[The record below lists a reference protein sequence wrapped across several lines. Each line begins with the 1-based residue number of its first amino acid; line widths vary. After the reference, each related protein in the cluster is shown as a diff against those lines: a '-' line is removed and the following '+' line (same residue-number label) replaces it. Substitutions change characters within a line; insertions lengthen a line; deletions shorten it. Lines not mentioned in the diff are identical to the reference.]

1 MKRDGYTRLMFREY
15 SLTKFTITM
24 ELKVFYFTECLTS
37 IMKMPQE
44 KHSAFKMAKDY
55 IDKDP
60 TDRDDAMGLSSEML
74 LNPLPKTVL
83 SCCAFAFH

>member
-1 MKRDGYTRLMFREY
+1 
-15 SLTKFTITM
+15 
-24 ELKVFYFTECLTS
+24 
-37 IMKMPQE
+37 MKMPQE
-44 KHSAFKMAKDY
+44 KHSAFKIAKDY